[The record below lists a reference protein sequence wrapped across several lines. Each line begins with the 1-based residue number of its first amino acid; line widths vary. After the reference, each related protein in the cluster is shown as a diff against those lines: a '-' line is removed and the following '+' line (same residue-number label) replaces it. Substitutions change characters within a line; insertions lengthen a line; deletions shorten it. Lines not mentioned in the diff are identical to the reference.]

1 MDQDIQAQPAGVSD
15 PAVENKIINEEY
27 KVWKKNAVF
36 LYDVIYSRAL
46 EWPTLTTQWLPD
58 VQSLPDKNFS
68 THRLLIGTHTS
79 GATQDYL
86 QIATV
91 DLPNKPAV
99 NPADYDAEKEEIGGH
114 GAAKQPISFNVIQ
127 KINHPGEINKA
138 RYMPQNPDLIATMT
152 IQGDALVFD
161 RTKHSSMPKTN
172 QVDAQIELKGHEKEG
187 FGLDWN
193 AHFEGQLATG
203 SEDQTVRVW
212 DINNFSK
219 ADKTLTTARIFNHHS
234 STVNDV
240 QWHPMHGK
248 NLLGTVADDRTFCLM
263 DLRTASNSKPAI
275 RIEGH
280 TDAINTLAFHQKH
293 DVLFATGSADR
304 TVGIF
309 DMRFPEHG
317 KIHSMEGH
325 QDVVTKIEWHPHDP
339 CILASSGDDRRVI
352 FWDISRAGSEQTPD
366 DAEDGP
372 PEMLFMH
379 GGHTSRVSD
388 FSWNKN
394 DPWMMCSVAEDNL
407 IQCWRASR
415 NLVETLPPGI
425 PRREVSVSQ

>member
-1 MDQDIQAQPAGVSD
+1 MANTAMLDQAQPAGVSD

-86 QIATV
+86 QIASV

-99 NPADYDAEKEEIGGH
+99 NPNDYDAEKEEIGGH

-193 AHFEGQLATG
+193 PHFEGQLATG

-212 DINNFSK
+212 YDC
-219 ADKTLTTARIFNHHS
+219 R
-234 STVNDV
+234 
-240 QWHPMHGK
+240 
-248 NLLGTVADDRTFCLM
+248 LLA
-263 DLRTASNSKPAI
+263 
-275 RIEGH
+275 
-280 TDAINTLAFHQKH
+280 
-293 DVLFATGSADR
+293 
-304 TVGIF
+304 
-309 DMRFPEHG
+309 
-317 KIHSMEGH
+317 
-325 QDVVTKIEWHPHDP
+325 
-339 CILASSGDDRRVI
+339 
-352 FWDISRAGSEQTPD
+352 
-366 DAEDGP
+366 
-372 PEMLFMH
+372 
-379 GGHTSRVSD
+379 
-388 FSWNKN
+388 
-394 DPWMMCSVAEDNL
+394 
-407 IQCWRASR
+407 
-415 NLVETLPPGI
+415 LP
-425 PRREVSVSQ
+425 

>member
-1 MDQDIQAQPAGVSD
+1 MLDLQPGGVGD
-15 PAVENKIINEEY
+15 PAIENKVINEEY

-114 GAAKQPISFNVIQ
+114 GASKQPISFNVIQ
-127 KINHPGEINKA
+127 KINHPGEVNKA

-161 RTKHSSMPKTN
+161 RTKHQSIPKTN

-193 AHFEGQLATG
+193 PHVEGQLATG

-212 DINNFSK
+212 YDQH
-219 ADKTLTTARIFNHHS
+219 ALQPIF
-234 STVNDV
+234 
-240 QWHPMHGK
+240 P
-248 NLLGTVADDRTFCLM
+248 
-263 DLRTASNSKPAI
+263 
-275 RIEGH
+275 
-280 TDAINTLAFHQKH
+280 
-293 DVLFATGSADR
+293 
-304 TVGIF
+304 
-309 DMRFPEHG
+309 
-317 KIHSMEGH
+317 
-325 QDVVTKIEWHPHDP
+325 
-339 CILASSGDDRRVI
+339 
-352 FWDISRAGSEQTPD
+352 PD
-366 DAEDGP
+366 
-372 PEMLFMH
+372 
-379 GGHTSRVSD
+379 
-388 FSWNKN
+388 
-394 DPWMMCSVAEDNL
+394 
-407 IQCWRASR
+407 
-415 NLVETLPPGI
+415 
-425 PRREVSVSQ
+425 

>member
-1 MDQDIQAQPAGVSD
+1 
-15 PAVENKIINEEY
+15 
-27 KVWKKNAVF
+27 
-36 LYDVIYSRAL
+36 
-46 EWPTLTTQWLPD
+46 
-58 VQSLPDKNFS
+58 
-68 THRLLIGTHTS
+68 
-79 GATQDYL
+79 
-86 QIATV
+86 
-91 DLPNKPAV
+91 
-99 NPADYDAEKEEIGGH
+99 
-114 GAAKQPISFNVIQ
+114 
-127 KINHPGEINKA
+127 
-138 RYMPQNPDLIATMT
+138 
-152 IQGDALVFD
+152 
-161 RTKHSSMPKTN
+161 
-172 QVDAQIELKGHEKEG
+172 
-187 FGLDWN
+187 
-193 AHFEGQLATG
+193 
-203 SEDQTVRVW
+203 
-212 DINNFSK
+212 
-219 ADKTLTTARIFNHHS
+219 LTTARIFNHHS
-234 STVNDV
+234 ATVNDV

-372 PEMLFMH
+372 PEMYVFLVLF
-379 GGHTSRVSD
+379 TSLQ
-388 FSWNKN
+388 N
-394 DPWMMCSVAEDNL
+394 
-407 IQCWRASR
+407 
-415 NLVETLPPGI
+415 
-425 PRREVSVSQ
+425 